1 MLEKDHL
8 VASAEIK
15 DGWLTFSNLYLG
27 KYYIVE
33 RGTGVVIPVEDGV
46 YKLSGTYPDI
56 DAKTKEPTGTT
67 SPLATNSDGQYTD
80 YVYKNQWSYIGQ
92 SKALDGTKTYDGYY
106 ESYAKGYLCD
116 EHNYYISPAYANE
129 GWYIEKTAF
138 EDNRQVEEERRDTTD
153 YSDNYHIHR
162 DNELTE
168 SQDQVMK
175 GNVELSKH
183 VSSTGSSDGI
193 DLEGAGFTFYL
204 ISDLSKVDQFST
216 TRSGKYMIQSILDA
230 YINPEYDESHPKYD
244 FSGEGQAIAK
254 TYEVNADQ
262 IAAYNATLTEAG
274 DFKNGSGDGWVATGR
289 PNEYQGC
296 PTGSTWSWRPQFPKT
311 CSKPSLSL

>member
-1 MLEKDHL
+1 MLAKDHL

-33 RGTGVVIPVEDGV
+33 RGTGVVIPVEDGA
-46 YKLSGTYPDI
+46 YKLSGSYPDI

-67 SPLATNSDGQYTD
+67 SLLATNGDGQYTD

-92 SKALDGTKTYDGYY
+92 SKALDSSKTYDGYY
-106 ESYAKGYLCD
+106 ESYAKGYLVD
-116 EHNYYISPAYANE
+116 EHNYYIAPAYSDE

-138 EDNRQVEEERRDTTD
+138 EDNRQAEGEQRDTTD

-162 DNELTE
+162 DNALAE

-175 GNVELSKH
+175 GSVELSKH

-193 DLEGAGFTFYL
+193 ELEGAGFTFFL

-216 TRSGKYMIQSILDA
+216 TRGGKYMIQSILDA
-230 YINPEYDESHPKYD
+230 YINPEYDDLSQKYG
-244 FSGEGQAIAK
+244 FVVISI
-254 TYEVNADQ
+254 
-262 IAAYNATLTEAG
+262 ILH
-274 DFKNGSGDGWVATGR
+274 WL
-289 PNEYQGC
+289 
-296 PTGSTWSWRPQFPKT
+296 
-311 CSKPSLSL
+311 SKR